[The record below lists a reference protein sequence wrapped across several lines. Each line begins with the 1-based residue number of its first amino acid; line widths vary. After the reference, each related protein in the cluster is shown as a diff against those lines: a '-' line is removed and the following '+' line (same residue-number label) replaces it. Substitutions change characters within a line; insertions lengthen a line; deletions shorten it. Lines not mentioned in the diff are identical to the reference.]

1 MQHGK
6 IKSRAIPT
14 DQPVCVSLDRL
25 EEAGQDPVRVVL
37 CQLRGFDAGIHADT
51 HLHHVLDELGHQR
64 NGRGER
70 QRGSEGEAAGMN
82 GAESRQ
88 ESGHWSIPPVS
99 E

>member
-1 MQHGK
+1 MQPADEEIGGQAQ
-6 IKSRAIPT
+6 R
-14 DQPVCVSLDRL
+14 DRL